1 MPSPVATIPRF
12 CCRLTGSR
20 GLICLT
26 GVAITLAMVALYALR
41 PGWLQFQELKL
52 YDVTMRGQASTVRS
66 GLPVVVDLDEK
77 SLSAY
82 GQWPWPRFRVALL
95 LARIKA
101 AGALA
106 VGFDIVF
113 AETDRT
119 SPETMRRMFRE
130 ELKLDVSFDGLPAA
144 LGDYDAVLAGV
155 MRDAPSILGYYLEF
169 DRSASPDFPPAS
181 PCELP
186 PLRLTILSSPGAR
199 PLPDWLPNATGAVC
213 PLPRLLATAAGA
225 GFFNTIPDPD
235 NIVRRSPMLLAKGE
249 TVLPSLSLATTML
262 ALGVKNAVA
271 RVGEGGVES
280 LTLTLPGGEKRVI
293 PLDGQGRVLVNYR
306 GPGGSF
312 ARVSAADVLTGNIPP
327 DALYGKIVF
336 VGASAAG
343 LRDLRATPLDRAM
356 PGVEVHATLAD
367 MIVTG
372 DFLLRPD
379 WAPGVEV
386 CAIIVAG
393 VLSAVLLAWT
403 RAMFLL
409 APFAGLGAGMWFLST
424 RALAEHHFVISPIS
438 PLLTLAANFAVLTF
452 LKFWREERQK
462 RFIHSAFSH
471 YLPEAVVN
479 DLVASPD
486 RLTLTGEEREVTVLF
501 SDVRGFTTMSEKLTP
516 TQVVDL
522 LHRYLTPM
530 TGIITS
536 HMGTL
541 DKFIGDAI
549 MAFWNAPLPV
559 PGHPAK
565 ALAAAMAMHEELA
578 RLNPGFEETFGLR
591 IDIGVGLH
599 AGKARVGN
607 FGSEDLFDYTV
618 IGDTVNLCSRLE
630 GLTKFYHKRIL
641 VTDSIVAA
649 APEDIFFQEV
659 DRVRVKG
666 KHEPVTLHAPL
677 TREQYET
684 RQAELDEAAKALALY
699 RAGRFAEA
707 LCAYETLSAASP
719 EAVYAIQAGRCR
731 ALAATPPA
739 GEWDGVFEHTSK

>member
-1 MPSPVATIPRF
+1 MRRF
-12 CCRLTGSR
+12 IDCLTPLCGRLSR
-20 GLICLT
+20 GRGIIFLT
-26 GVAITLAMVALYALR
+26 GVAVTLCMAALYVLR

-52 YDVTMRGQASTVRS
+52 YDVAMRRELKSVPS

-77 SLSAY
+77 SLAAY

-106 VGFDIVF
+106 VGVDIVF
-113 AETDRT
+113 AEPDRT
-119 SPETMRRMFRE
+119 SPEIMRRAFRE
-130 ELKLDVSFDGLPAA
+130 ELKLDVSFDGLPNA
-144 LGDYDAVLAGV
+144 LGDFDAVLAGV
-155 MRDAPSILGYYLEF
+155 LRDAPCVLGYYLEF
-169 DRSASPDFPPAS
+169 APRTDAAKSPGPP
-181 PCELP
+181 CDLP
-186 PLRLTILSSPGAR
+186 PLRAATITAPGAR
-199 PLPDWLPNATGAVC
+199 PMRDYLQNAPGAVC
-213 PLPRLLATAAGA
+213 PLPRLLAAAAGA

-235 NIVRRSPMLLAKGE
+235 NIVRRSPMLLAHGE
-249 TVLPSLSLATTML
+249 TVVPSLSLATTML
-262 ALGVKNAVA
+262 ALGIKNAVV
-271 RVGEGGVES
+271 RVDDGGVES
-280 LTLTLPGGEKRVI
+280 LTLPFPDGQRRVI

-306 GPGGSF
+306 GPGGTF
-312 ARVSAADVLTGNIPP
+312 ARISAADVLTGSADPQ
-327 DALYGKIVF
+327 ALQGKIVF
-336 VGASAAG
+336 IGASAAG

-379 WAPGVEV
+379 WAPGLEL
-386 CAIIVAG
+386 CA
-393 VLSAVLLAWT
+393 VLAVGLASAALLAWT

-409 APFAGLGAGMWFLST
+409 APFAALALAMWFGSAQ
-424 RALAEHHFVISPIS
+424 ALATHRFVISPIA
-438 PLLTLAANFAVLTF
+438 PLLALLVNFTALTF

-462 RFIHSAFSH
+462 RFIHAAFSH
-471 YLPEAVVN
+471 YLPPAVVN

-530 TGIITS
+530 TGIITG

-541 DKFIGDAI
+541 DKFIGDAV

-559 PGHPAK
+559 PGHAAK

-578 RLNPGFEETFGLR
+578 RLNVGFEETYGLR

-599 AGKARVGN
+599 CGMARVGN

-630 GLTKFYHKRIL
+630 GLTKYYRKKIL
-641 VTDSIVAA
+641 VTESIAAA
-649 APEDIFFQEV
+649 APDDVFFQEV
-659 DRVRVKG
+659 DRVLVKG
-666 KHEPVTLHAPL
+666 KAEPVTIYCPL
-677 TREQYET
+677 S
-684 RQAELDEAAKALALY
+684 RQEYAARADELEKAAAALALY
-699 RAGRFAEA
+699 RAGRFPEA
-707 LCAYETLSAASP
+707 LAAYETLAAAYP
-719 EAVYAIQAGRCR
+719 DAIYAIQAERCR
-731 ALAATPPA
+731 ALAAAPPE
-739 GEWDGVFEHTSK
+739 GQWDGVFKHTTK

>member
-1 MPSPVATIPRF
+1 M
-12 CCRLTGSR
+12 
-20 GLICLT
+20 
-26 GVAITLAMVALYALR
+26 TLAMVVLYALR

-52 YDVTMRGQASTVRS
+52 YDVTMRRELTNVQS
-66 GLPVVVDLDEK
+66 GLPTIVDLDEK
-77 SLSAY
+77 SLTAY
-82 GQWPWPRFRVALL
+82 GQWPWPRFRIALL

-113 AETDRT
+113 AEPDRT
-119 SPETMRRMFRE
+119 SPETMRRMFRD
-130 ELKLDVSFDGLPAA
+130 ELKLDVSFDGLPNA

-155 MRDAPSILGYYLEF
+155 LHDAPCILGYYLEF
-169 DRSASPDFPPAS
+169 GAKPSPDFPAPQ
-181 PCELP
+181 PCALP
-186 PLRLTILSSPGAR
+186 GLRLSTLAAPGSR
-199 PLPDWLPNATGAVC
+199 PLPDWLPQAAGAVC
-213 PLPRLLATAAGA
+213 PLPRLLSNASGA

-235 NIVRRSPMLLAKGE
+235 NIVRRSPMILAQGE

-262 ALGVKNAVA
+262 ALGVKSAVA

-280 LTLTLPGGEKRVI
+280 LTLPLPGGEKRII

-306 GPGGSF
+306 GPGGTF
-312 ARVSAADVLTGNIPP
+312 ARVSAADVLTGAVAP
-327 DALYGKIVF
+327 DALSGKIVF

-367 MIVTG
+367 MIITG

-386 CAIIVAG
+386 CAILLVGI
-393 VLSAVLLAWT
+393 LSAALLAWT
-403 RAMFLL
+403 RALFLL
-409 APFAGLGAGMWFLST
+409 APFAGLALGMWFGST
-424 RALAEHHFVISPIS
+424 QALRVHHFVVSPIS

-541 DKFIGDAI
+541 DKFIGDAV

-578 RLNPGFEETFGLR
+578 RLNVGFQETYGLR

-630 GLTKFYHKRIL
+630 GLTKFYRKRIL

-649 APEDIFFQEV
+649 ADDDVFFQEV

-666 KHEPVTLHAPL
+666 KHEPVTIHAPL
-677 TREQYET
+677 TREEYASRTAEFA
-684 RQAELDEAAKALALY
+684 QAAAALALY
-699 RAGRFAEA
+699 RAGRFSEA
-707 LCAYETLSAASP
+707 LDAYETLAAAYP
-719 EAVYAIQAGRCR
+719 EPIYAIQAGRCR
-731 ALAATPPA
+731 TLAAATPV

>member
-1 MPSPVATIPRF
+1 MPRPFAAIPRL
-12 CCRLTGSR
+12 CCRLSRGR
-20 GLICLT
+20 GLIFLT
-26 GVAITLAMVALYALR
+26 GVAVTLGMVVLYALR

-52 YDVTMRGQASTVRS
+52 YDVTMRRELQSAPS
-66 GLPVVVDLDEK
+66 GLPAVVDLDEK
-77 SLSAY
+77 SLAAY
-82 GQWPWPRFRVALL
+82 GQWPWPRFRMALL
-95 LARIKA
+95 LARIKS

-106 VGFDIVF
+106 VGIDIVF
-113 AETDRT
+113 AEPDRT
-119 SPETMRRMFRE
+119 SPEIMRRMFRE

-144 LGDYDAVLAGV
+144 LGDYDGVLAGV
-155 MRDAPSILGYYLEF
+155 LRDAPCILGYYLEF
-169 DRSASPDFPPAS
+169 APGTGRPDDPACALPALKASTVLA
-181 PCELP
+181 
-186 PLRLTILSSPGAR
+186 PGAR
-199 PLPDWLPNATGAVC
+199 PLLDFLPNAQGATC
-213 PLPRLLATAAGA
+213 PLPRLLAAAPGA

-235 NIVRRSPMLLAKGE
+235 NIVRRSPMLLARGG

-262 ALGVKNAVA
+262 ALGIKNAVV
-271 RVGEGGVES
+271 RVDDGGVTS
-280 LTLTLPGGEKRVI
+280 LTLPLPGGDRRVI

-306 GPGGSF
+306 GPGGTF
-312 ARVSAADVLTGNIPP
+312 PRISAADVLTGNVPP
-327 DALYGKIVF
+327 DALSGKIVF

-367 MIVTG
+367 MIVAG

-386 CAIIVAG
+386 CAILAVG
-393 VLSAVLLAWT
+393 LVSAALLAWT

-409 APFAGLGAGMWFLST
+409 VPFAGLALAMWFGSIQ
-424 RALAEHHFVISPIS
+424 ALTAHHFVVSPIS

-462 RFIHSAFSH
+462 RFIHAAFSH
-471 YLPEAVVN
+471 YLPETVVN
-479 DLVASPD
+479 ELVASPD
-486 RLTLTGEEREVTVLF
+486 RLTLAGEERRVTVLF
-501 SDVRGFTTMSEKLTP
+501 SDVRGFTTLSEKLTP

-530 TGIITS
+530 TAIITG

-541 DKFIGDAI
+541 DKFIGDAV

-559 PGHPAK
+559 PGHEAR
-565 ALAAAMAMHEELA
+565 ALTAAMAMHEELA
-578 RLNPGFEETFGLR
+578 RLNVGFAETYGLR

-599 AGKARVGN
+599 AGTARVGN

-649 APEDIFFQEV
+649 APDGVFFQEV

-666 KHEPVTLHAPL
+666 KAEPVTIHAPL
-677 TREQYET
+677 TREEYASRAAEFA
-684 RQAELDEAAKALALY
+684 QAAAALALY

-707 LCAYETLSAASP
+707 LSAYETLAAAHP
-719 EAVYAIQAGRCR
+719 DPVYAIQAGRCR
-731 ALAATPPA
+731 TLAAAPPA
-739 GEWDGVFEHTSK
+739 GEWDGVFEHTTK

>member
-1 MPSPVATIPRF
+1 MPSPLAAIASL
-12 CCRLTGSR
+12 CRRLSRGR
-20 GLICLT
+20 GLIFLV
-26 GVAITLAMVALYALR
+26 GVAVTLGMVSLYALR
-41 PGWLQFQELKL
+41 PSWLQFQELKL
-52 YDVTMRGQASTVRS
+52 YDVAMRRELTSSPS

-77 SLSAY
+77 SLAAY

-95 LARIKA
+95 LARLKA
-101 AGALA
+101 AGVLA
-106 VGFDIVF
+106 VGLDMVF

-130 ELKLDVSFDGLPAA
+130 ELKLDVAFDGLPPA
-144 LGDYDAVLAGV
+144 LGDYDSVLAGV
-155 MRDAPSILGYYLEF
+155 LRDGPYVLGYYLDFEAG
-169 DRSASPDFPPAS
+169 REHPPGEACALPALRAS
-181 PCELP
+181 
-186 PLRLTILSSPGAR
+186 TILAPGVL
-199 PLPDWLPNATGAVC
+199 PLPDHLPNAPGVVC
-213 PLPRLLATAAGA
+213 PLPALLAAAPGA

-235 NIVRRSPMLLAKGE
+235 NIVRRSPMLLAHGE
-249 TVLPSLSLATTML
+249 TVVPSLSLATTML
-262 ALGVKNAVA
+262 ALGIKNAVV
-271 RVGEGGVES
+271 RVDEGGVSS
-280 LTLTLPGGEKRVI
+280 LTLPMPGGEKRII
-293 PLDGQGRVLVNYR
+293 PMDGHGRVLINYR
-306 GPGGSF
+306 GPGGTF
-312 ARVSAADVLTGNIPP
+312 ARISSADVLTGSADPE
-327 DALYGKIVF
+327 ALRGKIAF
-336 VGASAAG
+336 IGASAAG
-343 LRDLRATPLDRAM
+343 LRDLRATPLDRTM

-386 CAIIVAG
+386 CAILAVG
-393 VLSAVLLAWT
+393 LVSAALLAWT
-403 RAMFLL
+403 RAVFLL
-409 APFAGLGAGMWFLST
+409 VPFAALALAMWFGSAQ
-424 RALAEHHFVISPIS
+424 ALASHRFVVSPIS
-438 PLLTLAANFAVLTF
+438 PLLALLANFMVLTF

-462 RFIHSAFSH
+462 RFIHAAFSH
-471 YLPEAVVN
+471 YLPPAVVN

-530 TGIITS
+530 TGIITG

-559 PGHPAK
+559 PGHQGR

-578 RLNPGFEETFGLR
+578 RLNVVFEETYGLR

-599 AGKARVGN
+599 CGMARVGN

-630 GLTKFYHKRIL
+630 GLTKFYKKRIL
-641 VTDSIVAA
+641 VTDAIVAA
-649 APEDIFFQEV
+649 APDGVFFQEV

-666 KHEPVTLHAPL
+666 KAEPVTIYSPL
-677 TREQYET
+677 TREEYEART
-684 RQAELDEAAKALALY
+684 DELAAAAAALDLY
-699 RAGRFAEA
+699 RAGRFAQA
-707 LCAYETLSAASP
+707 LAAYETLAAAYP
-719 EAVYAIQAGRCR
+719 DAIHAIQADRCR
-731 ALAATPPA
+731 ALAAAPPD
-739 GEWDGVFEHTSK
+739 GPWDGVFKHTAK